1 MTVPGLTTKDQKV
14 SGSPIPGNL
23 HFFPQNSW
31 NNPPAHWPMKLSSP
45 WKPTM
50 SYFGAILT
58 VWADPHSVCVMYFSL
73 NKPTSYLSL
82 CLLLNSFWGETL
94 RTWASLSAETRYVI
108 SVKRLWA
115 QYCKAIILQLKIKI
129 FKKDYGFK
137 SQPGF
142 WLGLSLGPWLQV
154 PIWVT
159 LSQYYFLIT

>member
-1 MTVPGLTTKDQKV
+1 MTVPRLTTKDQKV

-108 SVKRLWA
+108 SVKR
-115 QYCKAIILQLKIKI
+115 Q
-129 FKKDYGFK
+129 
-137 SQPGF
+137 
-142 WLGLSLGPWLQV
+142 WLQV

-159 LSQYYFLIT
+159 QYHMDWCLLSLIFLEFFHLVVAS